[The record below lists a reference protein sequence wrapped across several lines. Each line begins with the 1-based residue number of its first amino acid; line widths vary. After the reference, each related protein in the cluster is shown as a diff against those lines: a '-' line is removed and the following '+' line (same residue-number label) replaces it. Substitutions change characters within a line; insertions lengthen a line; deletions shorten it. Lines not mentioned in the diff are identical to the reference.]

1 MFILDDLHNEI
12 TPILSIHQ
20 TCFIGK
26 IGTEV
31 NLQNLLEKCIKLKN
45 VQSKGIFILF
55 VDIKAAYDLV
65 NHKILINKLKNKK
78 IDETLINVIK
88 IIYSNAK
95 NCDILYMGKLISIDV
110 FFKVYT
116 VSFIV

>member
-31 NLQNLLEKCIKLKN
+31 NLLKLSENCYKLKN
-45 VQSKGIFILF
+45 DQSKGIYILF
-55 VDIKAAYDLV
+55 VDFKAVYDSV
-65 NHKILINKLKNKK
+65 NHKILFNNLEKKN
-78 IDETLINVIK
+78 
-88 IIYSNAK
+88 
-95 NCDILYMGKLISIDV
+95 
-110 FFKVYT
+110 
-116 VSFIV
+116 